1 MRTQLLCVSL
11 WLFTQCLAAQEVQ
24 ILHEAVSDHP
34 LGSSVQAYSQTK
46 LAEIVE
52 YRTRV
57 EECTA
62 EGCVCVC
69 VFLLSGG
76 GCCTAPAAV
85 AHEGAAGSG
94 RCGLVEGGPSQKRD
108 QGVPGQDRCVEGAS
122 KLISPTCL
130 KDDVTLVTDSCSAAC
145 RMSDPMT

>member
-69 VFLLSGG
+69 VCSCYQVEAAALLQQLLP
-76 GCCTAPAAV
+76 TKERLAAADAALLRVDPARSVTKAFRV
-85 AHEGAAGSG
+85 RTGVSRG
-94 RCGLVEGGPSQKRD
+94 R
-108 QGVPGQDRCVEGAS
+108 AS
-122 KLISPTCL
+122 
-130 KDDVTLVTDSCSAAC
+130 
-145 RMSDPMT
+145 